1 MKIRESTFIRVLFFL
16 MILIVFILV
25 SLFTR
30 HNIRLFNEFY
40 SIIIFF
46 SAYLTVGSVKIDK
59 VNIVSPVNLMLFVF
73 FMRLVI
79 CPITIIFFGY
89 QKWVIP
95 FTPTNT
101 EVFKS
106 YLLVFLSF
114 YCFVIGWDLVK
125 QTYKQLLP
133 VKNEKVTFRNNSV
146 LAVLLLSL
154 MVLLIFIMY
163 GSFSAYLNSIYLE
176 DYHKYV
182 TNSNKLLLYLFLLI
196 KYAVPFFAII
206 SGIYILDRINGDVYI
221 SGIITAMFVILIV
234 LFALGPSRN
243 NIVFP
248 VLAFLSAV
256 IPRYLRL
263 KLRDFI
269 LACVLF
275 LIVAFLFQNLRWK
288 RNRDVLSKLNSTE
301 KFIEFIQVYF
311 NAPHIMTPTFRADE
325 KLKKVPFTLDASLLE
340 SIPVIGIP
348 FRSRSGSFVYN
359 VAYANP
365 NGRDQVFPAPAE
377 VFINSGYIGVV
388 FIFLLIG
395 YLYRKI
401 DLFFHNRTYE
411 DPVFRAIIFYL
422 ALVFNAT
429 IFLSFSVMGQFI
441 FYNCILIGIIML
453 LRDKQRPVPE
463 NIQNEKAY

>member
-1 MKIRESTFIRVLFFL
+1 

-30 HNIRLFNEFY
+30 HTIRLFNELY

-59 VNIVSPVNLMLFVF
+59 VNIVSPVNLMLLVF

-79 CPITIIFFGY
+79 CPLTIIFFGY

-133 VKNEKVTFRNNSV
+133 VKNEKIFFRNNSV
-146 LAVLLLSL
+146 IALLLLCL
-154 MVLLIFIMY
+154 MVLLIFIIY
-163 GSFSAYLNSIYLE
+163 GSFSSYLNSIYLE

-182 TNSNKLLLYLFLLI
+182 TDSNKLLLYLFLLI
-196 KYAVPFFAII
+196 KYGVPFFAII
-206 SGIYILDRINGDVYI
+206 SGIYILDRINGDVYT
-221 SGIITAMFVILIV
+221 SGVITAIFVILIV

-288 RNRDVLSKLNSTE
+288 RNKDVLSKLNSTE

-311 NAPHIMTPTFRADE
+311 NAPHIMTPTFRVDE
-325 KLKKVPFTLDASLLE
+325 KLNKVPFTLDASLLE
-340 SIPVIGIP
+340 SIPVIGIS
-348 FRSRSGSFVYN
+348 FRSRSGSYVYN

-365 NGRDQVFPAPAE
+365 KGRDQVFPAPAE
-377 VFINSGYIGVV
+377 VFINLGYIGVV
-388 FIFLLIG
+388 LVFILIG
-395 YLYRKI
+395 YFYRKI
-401 DLFFHNRTYE
+401 DLFYHNRTYE

-453 LRDKQRPVPE
+453 LRDKQRPVLE
-463 NIQNEKAY
+463 KILNEKAF